1 MSIAKRMKRVRTE
14 RGLSQE
20 RLAEQLNVS
29 RQTVSKWE
37 NGLAVPS
44 GDNLNQ
50 LGKALGVSVD
60 FLLNGERAAAETPA
74 ETPAA
79 AAPAEETPAPQPG
92 RRRLPALLAALLL
105 AGSILIGALLFREWS
120 QRPIPESELQSEVID
135 DSTVVNVPLL
145 PLE

>member
-1 MSIAKRMKRVRTE
+1 MSIAERMKRIRRE
-14 RGLSQE
+14 RGISQE
-20 RLAEQLNVS
+20 KLAEQLNVS

-60 FLLNGERAAAETPA
+60 FLLNGERTLS
-74 ETPAA
+74 
-79 AAPAEETPAPQPG
+79 APAEEPPAPQPG

-105 AGSILIGALLFREWS
+105 AGGVLIGALLFREWS

-135 DSTVVNVPLL
+135 PSTLHDPIELL
-145 PLE
+145 IPYD

>member
-60 FLLNGERAAAETPA
+60 FLLNGERAAAPA
-74 ETPAA
+74 SPAGRPAA
-79 AAPAEETPAPQPG
+79 G
-92 RRRLPALLAALLL
+92 REHPDRGAALPGMEP
-105 AGSILIGALLFREWS
+105 AAHPRIRTAKRGDR
-120 QRPIPESELQSEVID
+120 
-135 DSTVVNVPLL
+135 
-145 PLE
+145 

>member
-60 FLLNGERAAAETPA
+60 FLLNGERALS
-74 ETPAA
+74 
-79 AAPAEETPAPQPG
+79 APAEETPAAKEPPVPQPG

-105 AGSILIGALLFREWS
+105 AGSVLIGALLFGAWGD
-120 QRPIPESELQSEVID
+120 RPIPESELQGEVID
-135 DSTVVNVPLL
+135 PSTIGEGMPLL
-145 PLE
+145 PPEE

>member
-1 MSIAKRMKRVRTE
+1 MSIAKRMKRVRRE

-60 FLLNGERAAAETPA
+60 FLLNGERTLS
-74 ETPAA
+74 
-79 AAPAEETPAPQPG
+79 APAEETPAPQPG
-92 RRRLPALLAALLL
+92 RRLPALLAALLL
-105 AGSILIGALLFREWS
+105 AGSVLIGALLFWEWS

-135 DSTVVNVPLL
+135 SSMLNDPIDLL
-145 PLE
+145 IPHD

>member
-1 MSIAKRMKRVRTE
+1 MSIAKRMKRIRTE

-20 RLAEQLNVS
+20 KLAEQLNVS

-60 FLLNGERAAAETPA
+60 FLLNGERALSAPAAETPA
-74 ETPAA
+74 AKVP
-79 AAPAEETPAPQPG
+79 PVPQPG

-105 AGSILIGALLFREWS
+105 AGGILIGALLFREWS

-135 DSTVVNVPLL
+135 SSMLNDPIDLL
-145 PLE
+145 IPHD

>member
-1 MSIAKRMKRVRTE
+1 MSIAERMKRIRRE
-14 RGLSQE
+14 RGISQE

-60 FLLNGERAAAETPA
+60 FLLNGERALS
-74 ETPAA
+74 
-79 AAPAEETPAPQPG
+79 APAEETPAAKEPPVPQPG
-92 RRRLPALLAALLL
+92 WRRLPTLLAALLL
-105 AGSILIGALLFREWS
+105 AVGILVGALFFWEWG

-135 DSTVVNVPLL
+135 PSTTGEYMPLL
-145 PLE
+145 PLEE

>member
-1 MSIAKRMKRVRTE
+1 MSIAERMKRVRRE

-60 FLLNGERAAAETPA
+60 FLLNGERALS
-74 ETPAA
+74 
-79 AAPAEETPAPQPG
+79 APAEETPAAKEPPVPQPG

-105 AGSILIGALLFREWS
+105 AGSVRIGALLFGAWGD
-120 QRPIPESELQSEVID
+120 RPIPESELQGEVRD
-135 DSTVVNVPLL
+135 PSTIGEGMPLL
-145 PLE
+145 PPEE

>member
-1 MSIAKRMKRVRTE
+1 MSIAKRMKRIRTE

-20 RLAEQLNVS
+20 KLAEQLNVS

-60 FLLNGERAAAETPA
+60 FLLNGERALSALAKEPSV
-74 ETPAA
+74 
-79 AAPAEETPAPQPG
+79 PQPG

-105 AGSILIGALLFREWS
+105 AGGILIGALLFREWS
-120 QRPIPESELQSEVID
+120 QRPIPESELQSEMID
-135 DSTVVNVPLL
+135 PSTIGESMPLF
-145 PLE
+145 PLEE

>member
-1 MSIAKRMKRVRTE
+1 MSIAKRMKRIRTE

-20 RLAEQLNVS
+20 KLAEQLNVS

-50 LGKALGVSVD
+50 LGKALGVPVD
-60 FLLNGERAAAETPA
+60 FLLNGERALS
-74 ETPAA
+74 
-79 AAPAEETPAPQPG
+79 APAKEPPVPQPG
-92 RRRLPALLAALLL
+92 RRRLPARLAALLL
-105 AGSILIGALLFREWS
+105 AGGILIGALLFWEWS

-135 DSTVVNVPLL
+135 SSMLNDPIDLL
-145 PLE
+145 IPHD

>member
-1 MSIAKRMKRVRTE
+1 MSIAERMKRIRRE
-14 RGLSQE
+14 RGISQE
-20 RLAEQLNVS
+20 KLAEQLNVS

-60 FLLNGERAAAETPA
+60 FLLNGERTLS
-74 ETPAA
+74 
-79 AAPAEETPAPQPG
+79 APAEETPAPQPG
-92 RRRLPALLAALLL
+92 PRRLPALLAALLL
-105 AGSILIGALLFREWS
+105 AGGVLIGALLFGEWS

-135 DSTVVNVPLL
+135 PSTIGEGMPLL
-145 PLE
+145 PLEE

>member
-14 RGLSQE
+14 RGISQE
-20 RLAEQLNVS
+20 KLAEQLNVS

-60 FLLNGERAAAETPA
+60 FLLNGERALS
-74 ETPAA
+74 
-79 AAPAEETPAPQPG
+79 APAEETPAPQPG

-105 AGSILIGALLFREWS
+105 AGGVLIGALLFVEWS

-135 DSTVVNVPLL
+135 PSTIGEGMPLL
-145 PLE
+145 PLEE

>member
-60 FLLNGERAAAETPA
+60 FLLNGERALSAPAEETPA
-74 ETPAA
+74 S
-79 AAPAEETPAPQPG
+79 EETPAPQPG

-105 AGSILIGALLFREWS
+105 AGSVLIGALLFGEWGD
-120 QRPIPESELQSEVID
+120 RPIPESELQSEVID
-135 DSTVVNVPLL
+135 SSMLNDPIDLL
-145 PLE
+145 IPHD

>member
-1 MSIAKRMKRVRTE
+1 MSIAKRMKRVRRE

-60 FLLNGERAAAETPA
+60 FLLNGERAEAAPATETPA
-74 ETPAA
+74 KEP
-79 AAPAEETPAPQPG
+79 PAPQPG
-92 RRRLPALLAALLL
+92 RRRLLQWAAY
-105 AGSILIGALLFREWS
+105 AG
-120 QRPIPESELQSEVID
+120 Q
-135 DSTVVNVPLL
+135 
-145 PLE
+145 

>member
-1 MSIAKRMKRVRTE
+1 MSIAKRMKRIRTD

-60 FLLNGERAAAETPA
+60 FLLNGERALS
-74 ETPAA
+74 
-79 AAPAEETPAPQPG
+79 APAEETPAAKEPPVPQPG
-92 RRRLPALLAALLL
+92 RRRLPALLL
-105 AGSILIGALLFREWS
+105 AGGILIGGLLFREWS

-135 DSTVVNVPLL
+135 SSMLNDPIDLL
-145 PLE
+145 IPHD

>member
-1 MSIAKRMKRVRTE
+1 MSIAKRMKRIRTE

-60 FLLNGERAAAETPA
+60 FLLNGERALS
-74 ETPAA
+74 
-79 AAPAEETPAPQPG
+79 APAEETPAAKEPPVPQPG

-105 AGSILIGALLFREWS
+105 AGSVLIGALLFGAWGD
-120 QRPIPESELQSEVID
+120 RPIPESELQGEVID
-135 DSTVVNVPLL
+135 PSTIGEGMPLL
-145 PLE
+145 PPEE

>member
-1 MSIAKRMKRVRTE
+1 MSIAKRMKRIRTE

-20 RLAEQLNVS
+20 KLAEQLNVS

-60 FLLNGERAAAETPA
+60 FLLNGERALSA
-74 ETPAA
+74 PAA
-79 AAPAEETPAPQPG
+79 ETPAPQPG
-92 RRRLPALLAALLL
+92 LRRLLALLL

-120 QRPIPESELQSEVID
+120 QRPIPQSELQGEVID
-135 DSTVVNVPLL
+135 PSTTGEGIPLL
-145 PLE
+145 PLEK

>member
-1 MSIAKRMKRVRTE
+1 MSIAKRMKRIRTE

-20 RLAEQLNVS
+20 KLAEQLNVS

-50 LGKALGVSVD
+50 LGKALGVPVD
-60 FLLNGERAAAETPA
+60 FLLNGGRALS
-74 ETPAA
+74 
-79 AAPAEETPAPQPG
+79 APAEETPAAKEPPVPQPG
-92 RRRLPALLAALLL
+92 RRRLPARLAALLL
-105 AGSILIGALLFREWS
+105 AGGILIGALLFREWS

-135 DSTVVNVPLL
+135 SSMLNDPIDLL
-145 PLE
+145 IPHD

>member
-1 MSIAKRMKRVRTE
+1 MSIAKRMKRVRRE

-60 FLLNGERAAAETPA
+60 FLLNGERALSAPATETPA
-74 ETPAA
+74 KEP
-79 AAPAEETPAPQPG
+79 PAPQPG

-105 AGSILIGALLFREWS
+105 AGGILIGALLFREWS

-135 DSTVVNVPLL
+135 PSTIGEGMPLL
-145 PLE
+145 PLEE

>member
-1 MSIAKRMKRVRTE
+1 MSIAERMKRIRRE

-60 FLLNGERAAAETPA
+60 FLLNGERALS
-74 ETPAA
+74 
-79 AAPAEETPAPQPG
+79 APAEETPAPQPG
-92 RRRLPALLAALLL
+92 TRRPLALLAALLL
-105 AGSILIGALLFREWS
+105 AGSVLIGALLFGEWGD
-120 QRPIPESELQSEVID
+120 RPIPESKLQGEVID
-135 DSTVVNVPLL
+135 PSTIGEGMPLL
-145 PLE
+145 PLEE

>member
-1 MSIAKRMKRVRTE
+1 MSIAKRMKRVRRE

-60 FLLNGERAAAETPA
+60 FLLNGERALS
-74 ETPAA
+74 
-79 AAPAEETPAPQPG
+79 APAEETPAAKEPPVPQPG
-92 RRRLPALLAALLL
+92 PRRLPALLAALLL
-105 AGSILIGALLFREWS
+105 AGSVLIGALFFGEWGD
-120 QRPIPESELQSEVID
+120 RPIPESELQSEVID
-135 DSTVVNVPLL
+135 SSMLNDPIELL
-145 PLE
+145 IPYD

>member
-60 FLLNGERAAAETPA
+60 FLLNGERAA
-74 ETPAA
+74 
-79 AAPAEETPAPQPG
+79 EETPAPQPG

-135 DSTVVNVPLL
+135 DSTVVNVRLL

>member
-1 MSIAKRMKRVRTE
+1 MSIAKRMKRIRTE

-50 LGKALGVSVD
+50 LGKALGVPVD
-60 FLLNGERAAAETPA
+60 FLLNGERALS
-74 ETPAA
+74 
-79 AAPAEETPAPQPG
+79 APAKEPPVPQPG

-105 AGSILIGALLFREWS
+105 AGGILIGALLFREWS
-120 QRPIPESELQSEVID
+120 QRPIPESELQSEMID
-135 DSTVVNVPLL
+135 PSTIGESMPLF
-145 PLE
+145 PLEE

>member
-1 MSIAKRMKRVRTE
+1 MSIAERMKRIRRE
-14 RGLSQE
+14 RGISQE
-20 RLAEQLNVS
+20 KLAEQLNVS

-60 FLLNGERAAAETPA
+60 FLLNGERALS
-74 ETPAA
+74 
-79 AAPAEETPAPQPG
+79 APAEKTPAPQPG

-105 AGSILIGALLFREWS
+105 AGGVLIGALLFREWS
-120 QRPIPESELQSEVID
+120 QRPIPQSELQGEVID
-135 DSTVVNVPLL
+135 PSTIGEGMPLL
-145 PLE
+145 PLEE